1 MAHVNNNRAWRVN
14 QVIRQA
20 LFELE
25 QIDIQDSDGNG
36 AGGAEVAEDARGGPS
51 ASSREVCA
59 TIRRRRPTSCPCA
72 TPTTVLG

>member
-1 MAHVNNNRAWRVN
+1 MAHVNNNRAWRAN
-14 QVIRQA
+14 QAIRQA

-25 QIDIQDSDGNG
+25 QIDIQYSDGNG
-36 AGGAEVAEDARGGPS
+36 ARGAEVAEDARGGPS